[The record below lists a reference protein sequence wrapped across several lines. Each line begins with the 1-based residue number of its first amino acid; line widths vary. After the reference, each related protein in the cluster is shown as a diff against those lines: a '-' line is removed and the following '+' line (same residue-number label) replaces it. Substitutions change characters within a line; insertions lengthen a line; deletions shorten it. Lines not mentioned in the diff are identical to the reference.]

1 MITSITLQNFR
12 AFQEEVT
19 VRFRPIT
26 VLIGRN
32 SAGKSSVIKFL
43 LMLKQTLDSKAD
55 TFFVTAGSDVQLG
68 TWKDLRNSNT
78 RHAHRDD
85 NLKFAVEV
93 LTEDMP
99 APDIQEMWKVLS
111 QSGAVSTVNDRIK
124 LNLEFRRQPVRQE
137 NPKGRFIIRGRVF
150 YGRKFKYGMHDIRGY
165 LDRRLIFHKRTDNL
179 ETSTFLRF
187 GQRTDSL
194 SKMVEAIAAEPFL
207 ETLRQEFVSVRHLS
221 PIREESNLT
230 VQTGS
235 PLPGYVGHRGEHA
248 MPHLVRILKDEEK
261 ADKAGLILRYAE
273 KVARIDRFKFESQAS
288 RLLTKIEGR
297 NMDTGAVC
305 SLKDFGFGVSQC
317 LPMFV
322 QGAMQHA
329 GQLLVVEQPESQLHP
344 TAQFELGSFFAELWT
359 KYKVP
364 SLIETHS
371 GNALLRLRKLVK
383 QQQLQPKD
391 ISVAYL
397 TVEEVKR
404 GRGGVTDAVVVKNL
418 DVNPDGSL
426 EKGLPM
432 EFFGADLLE
441 ALEMGASK
449 P

>member
-1 MITSITLQNFR
+1 
-12 AFQEEVT
+12 
-19 VRFRPIT
+19 
-26 VLIGRN
+26 
-32 SAGKSSVIKFL
+32 
-43 LMLKQTLDSKAD
+43 
-55 TFFVTAGSDVQLG
+55 
-68 TWKDLRNSNT
+68 
-78 RHAHRDD
+78 
-85 NLKFAVEV
+85 
-93 LTEDMP
+93 
-99 APDIQEMWKVLS
+99 
-111 QSGAVSTVNDRIK
+111 
-124 LNLEFRRQPVRQE
+124 
-137 NPKGRFIIRGRVF
+137 
-150 YGRKFKYGMHDIRGY
+150 MHDIRGY